1 MMFKGFYTATT
12 GMIAQQRRTEMLSN
26 NIANASTPGY
36 KADQSTVRAFPN
48 MLLSAIEK
56 NGKANLQNGF
66 NPMSVQQ
73 IGTLGTGV
81 YMQETIPDYTQGQLV
96 QTDLKS
102 DVALVDEYLP
112 VRGDGSRTGG
122 LYFRLQTDGQ
132 EAYTRNGNFTVDSQ
146 GSLVTSG
153 GNYVLSTTGEP
164 IRVTSDDYT
173 ITEDGRV
180 LENNELIAQID
191 VAYVEDPDRLIKQD
205 NGLYYTEDGN
215 ELTSAYDDNDIAFSM
230 RQGYIEQSNVDAGST
245 MTEMMSAYRSFEANQ
260 KMLQAYD
267 RSMDKAVNEIGKV

>member
-1 MMFKGFYTATT
+1 MVLIQWQHK
-12 GMIAQQRRTEMLSN
+12 
-26 NIANASTPGY
+26 
-36 KADQSTVRAFPN
+36 K
-48 MLLSAIEK
+48 
-56 NGKANLQNGF
+56 
-66 NPMSVQQ
+66 
-73 IGTLGTGV
+73 IGTIGTGV

-96 QTDLKS
+96 ETGLKS

-112 VRGDGSRTGG
+112 IRGDDDRTGG
-122 LYFRLQTDGQ
+122 LYFRLQTDGA
-132 EAYTRNGNFTVDSQ
+132 EAYTRNGNFTVDSE
-146 GSLVTSG
+146 GSLVTTG

-164 IRVTSDDYT
+164 IQVTSDDYT

-180 LENNELIAQID
+180 LENNELIAQLD
-191 VAYVEDPDRLIKQD
+191 VAYVEDPDTLIKQD
-205 NGLYYTEDGN
+205 NGLYYSEDGN
-215 ELTSAYDDNDIAFSM
+215 DLASAYDDNDVAFSM

>member
-1 MMFKGFYTATT
+1 MFKGFYTATT

-191 VAYVEDPDRLIKQD
+191 VAYVEDPDSLIKQD

>member
-1 MMFKGFYTATT
+1 MFKGFYTATT

-205 NGLYYTEDGN
+205 NGLYCTEDGN

>member
-1 MMFKGFYTATT
+1 MFKGFYTATT

-96 QTDLKS
+96 ETGLKS
-102 DVALVDEYLP
+102 DVSLVDEYLP
-112 VRGDGSRTGG
+112 VRGDDDRTGG
-122 LYFRLQTDGQ
+122 LYFRLQTDGA
-132 EAYTRNGNFTVDSQ
+132 EAYTRNGNFTVDSE
-146 GSLVTSG
+146 GSLVTTG

-164 IRVTSDDYT
+164 IQVTSDDYT

-180 LENNELIAQID
+180 LENNELIAQLD
-191 VAYVEDPDRLIKQD
+191 VAYVEDPDTLIKQD
-205 NGLYYTEDGN
+205 NGLYYSEDGN
-215 ELTSAYDDNDIAFSM
+215 DLASAYDDNDVAFSM

>member
-1 MMFKGFYTATT
+1 MFKGVYTATT

-56 NGKANLQNGF
+56 NSKANLQNGF
-66 NPMSVQQ
+66 NPMAAQK
-73 IGTLGTGV
+73 IGTIGTGV

-96 QTDLKS
+96 ETGLKS

-112 VRGDGSRTGG
+112 VRGDDDRTGG
-122 LYFRLQTDGQ
+122 LYFRLQTDGA
-132 EAYTRNGNFTVDSQ
+132 EAYTRNGNFTVDSE
-146 GSLVTSG
+146 GSLVTTG

-164 IRVTSDDYT
+164 IQVTSDDYT

-180 LENNELIAQID
+180 LENNELIAQLD
-191 VAYVEDPDRLIKQD
+191 VAYVEDPDTLIKQD
-205 NGLYYTEDGN
+205 NGLYYSEDGN
-215 ELTSAYDDNDIAFSM
+215 DLASAYDDNDVAFSM

>member
-1 MMFKGFYTATT
+1 MFKGFYTATT

-56 NGKANLQNGF
+56 NGKAHLQNGF
-66 NPMSVQQ
+66 NPMATQK
-73 IGTLGTGV
+73 IGTIGTGV

-96 QTDLKS
+96 ETGLTS

-112 VRGDGSRTGG
+112 VRGGDDRTGG
-122 LYFRLQTDGQ
+122 LYFRLQTDGA
-132 EAYTRNGNFTVDSQ
+132 EAYTRNGNFTVDSE
-146 GSLVTSG
+146 GSLVTTG

-164 IRVTSDDYT
+164 IQVTSDDYT

-180 LENNELIAQID
+180 LENNELIAQLD
-191 VAYVEDPDRLIKQD
+191 VAYVEDPDTLIKQD

-215 ELTSAYDDNDIAFSM
+215 DLASAYDDNDVAFSM
-230 RQGYIEQSNVDAGST
+230 RQGYIEQSNVDAGAT

-267 RSMDKAVNEIGKV
+267 RSMDKAVNELGKV

>member
-1 MMFKGFYTATT
+1 MFKGFYTATT

-112 VRGDGSRTGG
+112 VRGGGSRTGG

>member
-1 MMFKGFYTATT
+1 MFKGFYTATT

-81 YMQETIPDYTQGQLV
+81 YMQETIPDYTQGQLI

>member
-1 MMFKGFYTATT
+1 MFKGFYTATT

>member
-1 MMFKGFYTATT
+1 MFKGFYTATT

-66 NPMSVQQ
+66 NPMSTQQ

-102 DVALVDEYLP
+102 DVALIDEYLP

>member
-1 MMFKGFYTATT
+1 MFKGFYTATT

-66 NPMSVQQ
+66 NPMAAQK
-73 IGTLGTGV
+73 IGTIGTGV

-96 QTDLKS
+96 ETGLKS

-112 VRGDGSRTGG
+112 VRGDDDRTGG
-122 LYFRLQTDGQ
+122 LYFRLQTDGA
-132 EAYTRNGNFTVDSQ
+132 EAYTRNGNFTVDSE
-146 GSLVTSG
+146 GSLVTTG

-164 IRVTSDDYT
+164 IQVTSDDYT

-180 LENNELIAQID
+180 LENNELIAQLD
-191 VAYVEDPDRLIKQD
+191 VAYVEDPDTLIKQD
-205 NGLYYTEDGN
+205 NGLYYSEDGN
-215 ELTSAYDDNDIAFSM
+215 DLASAYDDNDVAFSM

>member
-1 MMFKGFYTATT
+1 MFKGFYTATT

-66 NPMSVQQ
+66 NPMSTQQ

-112 VRGDGSRTGG
+112 VRGDGSHTGG

>member
-1 MMFKGFYTATT
+1 MFKGFYTATT

-66 NPMSVQQ
+66 NPTSTQQ

-146 GSLVTSG
+146 GALVTSG

-191 VAYVEDPDRLIKQD
+191 VAYVEDPDTLIKQD

-215 ELTSAYDDNDIAFSM
+215 DLTSAYDDNDIAFSM

>member
-1 MMFKGFYTATT
+1 MFKGFYTATT

-191 VAYVEDPDRLIKQD
+191 VA
-205 NGLYYTEDGN
+205 
-215 ELTSAYDDNDIAFSM
+215 
-230 RQGYIEQSNVDAGST
+230 
-245 MTEMMSAYRSFEANQ
+245 
-260 KMLQAYD
+260 
-267 RSMDKAVNEIGKV
+267 

>member
-1 MMFKGFYTATT
+1 MFKGFYTATT

-191 VAYVEDPDRLIKQD
+191 VAYVEDPDRLTKQD

>member
-1 MMFKGFYTATT
+1 MFKGFYTATT

-215 ELTSAYDDNDIAFSM
+215 ELISAYDDNDIAFSM

>member
-1 MMFKGFYTATT
+1 MFKGFYTATT

-66 NPMSVQQ
+66 NPMSTQQ

-146 GSLVTSG
+146 GSLVTSS

-215 ELTSAYDDNDIAFSM
+215 E
-230 RQGYIEQSNVDAGST
+230 
-245 MTEMMSAYRSFEANQ
+245 
-260 KMLQAYD
+260 
-267 RSMDKAVNEIGKV
+267 

>member
-1 MMFKGFYTATT
+1 MFKGFYTATT

-48 MLLSAIEK
+48 MLLSAIER

-66 NPMSVQQ
+66 NPLSAQQ

-146 GSLVTSG
+146 GALVTSG

-191 VAYVEDPDRLIKQD
+191 VAYVEEPDMLIKQD

-215 ELTSAYDDNDIAFSM
+215 DLTSAYDDNDIAFSM

>member
-1 MMFKGFYTATT
+1 MFKGFYTATT

-112 VRGDGSRTGG
+112 VRGDESRTGG

>member
-1 MMFKGFYTATT
+1 MFKGFYTATT

-66 NPMSVQQ
+66 NPMAAQK
-73 IGTLGTGV
+73 IGTIGTGV

-96 QTDLKS
+96 ETGLKS

-112 VRGDGSRTGG
+112 IRGDDDRTGG
-122 LYFRLQTDGQ
+122 LYFRLQTDGA
-132 EAYTRNGNFTVDSQ
+132 EAYTRNGNFTVDSE
-146 GSLVTSG
+146 GSLVTTG

-164 IRVTSDDYT
+164 IQVTSDDYT

-180 LENNELIAQID
+180 LENNELIAQLD
-191 VAYVEDPDRLIKQD
+191 VAYVEDPDTLIKQD
-205 NGLYYTEDGN
+205 NGLYYSEDGN
-215 ELTSAYDDNDIAFSM
+215 DLASAYDDNDVAFSM

>member
-1 MMFKGFYTATT
+1 MFKGVYTATT

-66 NPMSVQQ
+66 NPMAAQK
-73 IGTLGTGV
+73 IGTIGTGV

-96 QTDLKS
+96 ETGLKS

-112 VRGDGSRTGG
+112 VRGDDDRTGG
-122 LYFRLQTDGQ
+122 LYFRLQTDGA
-132 EAYTRNGNFTVDSQ
+132 EAYTRNGNFTVDSE
-146 GSLVTSG
+146 GSLVTTG

-164 IRVTSDDYT
+164 IQVTSDDYT

-180 LENNELIAQID
+180 LENNELIAQLD
-191 VAYVEDPDRLIKQD
+191 VAYVEDPDTLIKQD
-205 NGLYYTEDGN
+205 NGLYYSEDGN
-215 ELTSAYDDNDIAFSM
+215 DLASAYDDNDVAFSM

>member
-1 MMFKGFYTATT
+1 MFKGVYTATT

-66 NPMSVQQ
+66 NPMAAQK
-73 IGTLGTGV
+73 IGTIGTGV

-96 QTDLKS
+96 ETGLKS

-112 VRGDGSRTGG
+112 IRGDDDRTGG
-122 LYFRLQTDGQ
+122 LYFRLQTDGA
-132 EAYTRNGNFTVDSQ
+132 EAYTRNGNFTVDSE
-146 GSLVTSG
+146 GSLVTTG

-164 IRVTSDDYT
+164 IQVTSDDYT

-180 LENNELIAQID
+180 LENNELIAQLD
-191 VAYVEDPDRLIKQD
+191 VAYVEDPDTLIKQD
-205 NGLYYTEDGN
+205 NGLYYSEDGN
-215 ELTSAYDDNDIAFSM
+215 DLASAYDDNDVAFSM

>member
-1 MMFKGFYTATT
+1 MFKGFYTATT

-245 MTEMMSAYRSFEANQ
+245 MTEIMSAYRSFEANQ

>member
-1 MMFKGFYTATT
+1 MFKGFYTATT

-153 GNYVLSTTGEP
+153 VNYVLSTTGEP

>member
-1 MMFKGFYTATT
+1 MFKGVYTATT

-66 NPMSVQQ
+66 NPMAAQK
-73 IGTLGTGV
+73 IGTIGTGV

-96 QTDLKS
+96 ETGLKS

-122 LYFRLQTDGQ
+122 LYFRLQTDGA
-132 EAYTRNGNFTVDSQ
+132 EAYTRNGNFTVDSE
-146 GSLVTSG
+146 GSLVTTG

-164 IRVTSDDYT
+164 IQVTSDDYT

-180 LENNELIAQID
+180 LENNELIAQLD
-191 VAYVEDPDRLIKQD
+191 VAYVEDPDTLIKQD
-205 NGLYYTEDGN
+205 NGLYYSEDGN
-215 ELTSAYDDNDIAFSM
+215 DLASAYDDNDVAFSM

>member
-1 MMFKGFYTATT
+1 MFKGFYTATT

-215 ELTSAYDDNDIAFSM
+215 ELTSAYDDNDIAFSI

>member
-1 MMFKGFYTATT
+1 MFKGFYTATT

-48 MLLSAIEK
+48 MLLSAIER

-66 NPMSVQQ
+66 NPLSAQQ

-146 GSLVTSG
+146 GALVTSG

-191 VAYVEDPDRLIKQD
+191 VAYVEDPDMLIKQD

-215 ELTSAYDDNDIAFSM
+215 DLTSAYDDNDIAFSM

>member
-1 MMFKGFYTATT
+1 
-12 GMIAQQRRTEMLSN
+12 MIAQQRRTEMLSN

-66 NPMSVQQ
+66 NPMAAQK
-73 IGTLGTGV
+73 IGTIGTGV

-96 QTDLKS
+96 ETGLKS

-112 VRGDGSRTGG
+112 VRGDDDRTGG
-122 LYFRLQTDGQ
+122 LYFRLQTDGA
-132 EAYTRNGNFTVDSQ
+132 EAYTRNGNFTVDSE
-146 GSLVTSG
+146 GSLVTTG

-164 IRVTSDDYT
+164 IQVTSDDYT

-180 LENNELIAQID
+180 LENNELIAQLD
-191 VAYVEDPDRLIKQD
+191 VAYVEDPDTLIKQD
-205 NGLYYTEDGN
+205 NGLYYSEDGN
-215 ELTSAYDDNDIAFSM
+215 DLASAYDDNDVAFSM

>member
-1 MMFKGFYTATT
+1 MFKGFYTATT

-153 GNYVLSTTGEP
+153 GNYVLSTTGEL

>member
-1 MMFKGFYTATT
+1 MFKGFYTATT

-146 GSLVTSG
+146 GSLVTSS